1 MTTTVVRDRFVGKSV
16 IVTGAASGIGRET
29 ARRFAREGARV
40 TVADIDERGGAE
52 TVALIEAE
60 GGTARFAATDVTDP
74 DAVQAMVDGAVAAYG
89 RLHVLHNNAY
99 WAPLG
104 RSVVDTSMQEWDR
117 AIATTLTS
125 VFLGC
130 KAAIPHMVEA
140 GGGTIVNTAST
151 SGLAATPTFAA
162 YIAAKGGVVALTRS
176 VAFDFGRQG
185 IRCNAVAPGLIK
197 GTAATEPVFADPE
210 RLAFLNS
217 KLVMGRPGEPTD
229 IANAVLFLA
238 SDESAFMTGQTMVV
252 DGGRLIS

>member
-1 MTTTVVRDRFVGKSV
+1 MTGRERFTDMSVV
-16 IVTGAASGIGRET
+16 VTGAASGIGRET
-29 ARRFAREGARV
+29 ALRFAREGAKV
-40 TVADIDERGGAE
+40 TVADIDEQGGAD
-52 TVALIEAE
+52 TVALVEKE
-60 GGTARFAATDVTDP
+60 GGAARFAATDVSDP
-74 DAVQAMVDGAVAAYG
+74 ESVQAMVDGAVAAYG
-89 RLHVLHNNAY
+89 RVDVLHNNAY

-117 AIATTLTS
+117 TIGVTLTG

-130 KAAIPHMVEA
+130 KSVIPHMIEV
-140 GGGTIVNTAST
+140 GGGVIVNTAST
-151 SGLAATPTFAA
+151 SGLVASPTFAA

-197 GTAATEPVFADPE
+197 GTAATEPVFRDPD
-210 RLAFLNS
+210 RLEFLTA
-217 KLVMGRPGEPTD
+217 KLLVGRPGEPAD

-238 SDESAFMTGQTMVV
+238 SAESAFMTGQTMVV

>member
-1 MTTTVVRDRFVGKSV
+1 MTRDRFPGKSV

-29 ARRFAREGARV
+29 AIRFAAEGALV
-40 TVADIDERGGAE
+40 TVADIDEAGANE
-52 TVALIEAE
+52 TAARIATA
-60 GGTARFAATDVTDP
+60 GGTARVSITDVSSE
-74 DAVQAMVDGAVAAYG
+74 DAVEAMVDGACQAYG
-89 RLHVLHNNAY
+89 GLDVIHNNAY
-99 WAPLG
+99 WAPLD
-104 RSVVDTSMQEWDR
+104 RSVVDTSMDEWNR
-117 AIATTLTS
+117 TIAVTLTS

-130 KAAIPHMVEA
+130 KHAVPKLIER

-185 IRCNAVAPGLIK
+185 VRCNAVAPGLIK
-197 GTAATEPVFADPE
+197 GTKATDPVFADPD
-210 RLAFLNS
+210 RIGFLNT
-217 KLVMGRPGEPTD
+217 KLLLGRPGEPPD

-252 DGGRLIS
+252 DGGRMIA